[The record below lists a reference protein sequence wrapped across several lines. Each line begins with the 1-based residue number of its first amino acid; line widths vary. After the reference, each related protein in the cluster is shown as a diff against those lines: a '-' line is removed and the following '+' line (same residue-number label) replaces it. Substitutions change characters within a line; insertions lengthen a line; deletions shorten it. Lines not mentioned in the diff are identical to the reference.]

1 MVMSSTMSVRL
12 FLPEFQRIDLLELVL
27 GTKSWDY
34 ISEMTDQAIYELFLD
49 IDQIAKKFKEKSD
62 IILEQGD
69 IGLEF
74 QQNSDPHNSQKL

>member
-1 MVMSSTMSVRL
+1 
-12 FLPEFQRIDLLELVL
+12 
-27 GTKSWDY
+27 
-34 ISEMTDQAIYELFLD
+34 MTDQAIYELFLD